1 MSFSVVT
8 SHQPPLAPRKRS
20 KSGLGIGD
28 RSLIADWRLMDDIN
42 ADFDSSRASTLKKS
56 KKSVLRDDAVQ
67 YTEVLSKRGVIYVSR
82 IPPFMKPNKMRGI
95 FEEYGEVTR
104 LYLAEED
111 AEQRRKR
118 KELGGN
124 ASKQFREGWVEYSD
138 KKVAKRVAESL
149 NNTIIGGKKGSFY
162 HDDIWNLKYLK
173 GFKYTTA
180 SILKLYWET

>member
-1 MSFSVVT
+1 MEDINEDIHPSESPVPKK
-8 SHQPPLAPRKRS
+8 SRKS
-20 KSGLGIGD
+20 ASGL
-28 RSLIADWRLMDDIN
+28 RE
-42 ADFDSSRASTLKKS
+42 
-56 KKSVLRDDAVQ
+56 DAVQ
-67 YTEVLSKRGVIYVSR
+67 YTASLSKRGVIYVSR
-82 IPPFMKPNKMRGI
+82 IPPFMKPNKMRVI

-124 ASKQFREGWVEYSD
+124 ASKQFKEGWVEYSD
-138 KKVAKRVAESL
+138 KKVAKRVADSL

-173 GFKYTTA
+173 GFK
-180 SILKLYWET
+180 